1 VNKQTKQILTLV
13 LLLVLWGISWRVNR
27 IPTVT
32 VVAAMKAKAAKA
44 TQAENLLAN
53 RFHRVR
59 AQMDG
64 LYHYRLK
71 PMPFDPKGNPF
82 RLPSS
87 MAEEV
92 IETDVPASKV
102 KNPVIEVAA
111 PTPEAPA
118 ESGDVLLKHA
128 IDMIHMGGVVTFN
141 ESTRINVNG
150 DLKREG
156 DVFTVTVK
164 GRLVLL
170 RIKHLTTGYIIL
182 ALDDPAAGNA
192 EARVRLN

>member
-1 VNKQTKQILTLV
+1 MNKQTKQILTLL
-13 LLLVLWGISWRVNR
+13 LLLVLWGISWRINR

-59 AQMDG
+59 AQMDS
-64 LYHYRLK
+64 LYHYRIK
-71 PMPFDPKGNPF
+71 PVPFESKVNPF

-87 MAEEV
+87 MMAEAIDTE
-92 IETDVPASKV
+92 VPASKA
-102 KNPVIEVAA
+102 KGPVVEVAA

-118 ESGDVLLKHA
+118 ESGDVLLRHA

-170 RIKHLTTGYIIL
+170 RIKRLTTGYIIL